1 METLEFIRKNL
12 TQPGRR
18 SQGFR
23 SLSWVAA
30 FIVGAL
36 LIVLPVRSQPVVL
49 TFLMNAPEVPPFR
62 PIIQEFEQK
71 NPGIRINMVEGPNAS
86 NLIEDLN
93 TSAFL
98 LGGSPYDLINMD
110 ITWVPK
116 FAAAGWLKDLTG
128 LISQEELSQF
138 LPGDIQGSRYQDKLY
153 RLPWRT
159 DAAVLYYRTDLLD
172 RAGLNP
178 PETFAD
184 LTQASKILQDKKAAQ
199 WGYVWQGR
207 QYEGIS
213 AMFVEVLQ
221 GNGGFWVD
229 PKTKQVGLDQPEAIE
244 ALKFLQNTIQQNISP
259 GGVVNYMEDD
269 ARRLFQSG
277 NTAFMRN

>member
-1 METLEFIRKNL
+1 M
-12 TQPGRR
+12 
-18 SQGFR
+18 
-23 SLSWVAA
+23 
-30 FIVGAL
+30 
-36 LIVLPVRSQPVVL
+36 
-49 TFLMNAPEVPPFR
+49 
-62 PIIQEFEQK
+62 
-71 NPGIRINMVEGPNAS
+71 
-86 NLIEDLN
+86 
-93 TSAFL
+93 
-98 LGGSPYDLINMD
+98 
-110 ITWVPK
+110 
-116 FAAAGWLKDLTG
+116 
-128 LISQEELSQF
+128 
-138 LPGDIQGSRYQDKLY
+138 PGDINGSRYQDKLY

-172 RAGLNP
+172 RAGLKP

-184 LTQASKILQDKKAAQ
+184 LTQASKTLQDKKAAQ

-229 PKTKQVGLDQPEAIE
+229 PQTKQVGLDQLKAIA
-244 ALKFLQNTIQQNISP
+244 ALKFLQSTIQQNVSP